1 MLSWLECTHQRRAHE
16 LSSFGCHLSHQRVNF
31 MSALRSQE
39 TDGVLVVYFSD
50 NKILD
55 EAKIQKIGSELI
67 EAADTAAG
75 NNKKL
80 LLNFTG
86 VNFMS
91 SAMIGKLVLLNKK
104 CKTDSIALK
113 LSDISDNVSE
123 VFKIMKLNKVF
134 DIYKTEEKALKS
146 FDKKGW
152 FG

>member
-1 MLSWLECTHQRRAHE
+1 MTS
-16 LSSFGCHLSHQRVNF
+16 
-31 MSALRSQE
+31 LRTQE
-39 TDGVLVVYFSD
+39 TDGVLVVYFNE

-55 EAKIQKIGSELI
+55 EAKIQKIGTELI
-67 EAADTAAG
+67 EAADSATSE
-75 NNKKL
+75 KRL

-86 VNFMS
+86 VGFMS

-104 CKTDSIALK
+104 CKTDGVALK
-113 LSDISDNVSE
+113 LSDISGNVSE

-134 DIYKTEEKALKS
+134 DIYKSEEKALKS